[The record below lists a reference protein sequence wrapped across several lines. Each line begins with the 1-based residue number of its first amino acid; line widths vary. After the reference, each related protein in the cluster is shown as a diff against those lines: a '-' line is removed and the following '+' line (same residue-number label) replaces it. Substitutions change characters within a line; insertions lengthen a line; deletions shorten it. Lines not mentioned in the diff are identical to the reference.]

1 MKRVLQVVSCLESG
15 GTEAFIM
22 NNYKAVDKNKIQFDF
37 LVFVKN
43 DHPYIEEIKKMGGKV
58 FFATTPSI
66 KKIKTF
72 LTTVEKIIQENGP
85 YSAVHSHVNIA
96 NSWVML
102 AAKNAGVPIRISHS
116 HAVFKVSNVFE
127 KILRKC
133 QKNFI
138 KKNATDFLACSNEA
152 GNSLYGEKFFSKNGK
167 VIKNGIDLYK
177 FFNITEKSEEL
188 KNEFNL
194 SNENDLILGNI
205 TRFDSNKNQTFIV
218 DVFYEILKK
227 KNNAILLLGG
237 VDGGALAQVKEKVAV
252 LGIENSVRFIGKRQD
267 VPECLKFIDAYVF
280 PSIYEGLGIAILE
293 AQASGC
299 ECFVSTSVSQEADM
313 GIGTMNYYDLNDGA
327 ETWAEKIIN
336 ICENRKQPSKMI
348 IEKSF
353 NQKGFSII
361 SSVQDLVQIYEK

>member
-22 NNYKAVDKNKIQFDF
+22 NNYRAVDKKKIQFDF

-58 FFATTPSI
+58 FFAMTPSI
-66 KKIKTF
+66 KRIKSF
-72 LTTVEKIIQENGP
+72 LAIVEKIIKENGP

-116 HAVFKVSNVFE
+116 HAVFKDGNTFE
-127 KILRKC
+127 NFLRKY
-133 QKNFI
+133 QINLI

-152 GNSLYGEKFFSKNGK
+152 GNSLYGEKFFSNNGK
-167 VIKNGIDLYK
+167 VIKNGIDLHK
-177 FFNITEKSEEL
+177 FFNITEKAEKL

-218 DVFYEILKK
+218 DIFYEILKK
-227 KNNAILLLGG
+227 KNNAILILGG
-237 VDGGALAQVKEKVAV
+237 VDGGALVQVKEKVSV
-252 LGIENSVRFIGKRQD
+252 LGIENNVRFIGKRQD

-280 PSIYEGLGIAILE
+280 PTIYEGLGIAILE

-299 ECFVSTSVSQEADM
+299 ECFVSTGVSQEADM
-313 GIGTMNYYDLNDGA
+313 GIGIMNYYDLNDGA
-327 ETWAEKIIN
+327 EVWAKRIIKK
-336 ICENRKQPSKMI
+336 CENRNKPSKERI
-348 IEKSF
+348 QEAF
-353 NQKGFSII
+353 DNKGFDI
-361 SSVQDLVQIYEK
+361 SSSVEELVLIYEK

>member
-1 MKRVLQVVSCLESG
+1 MKKILQVVSCLESG

-43 DHPYIEEIKKMGGKV
+43 DHPYIEEIEKMGGKV
-58 FFATTPSI
+58 FFAMTPSI

-72 LTTVEKIIQENGP
+72 LTTVEKIIKENGP

-116 HAVFKVSNVFE
+116 HAVFTGSSKFE
-127 KILRKC
+127 QLLRNY
-133 QKNFI
+133 QINLI

-152 GNSLYGEKFFSKNGK
+152 GNSLYGENFFLKNGK
-167 VIKNGIDLYK
+167 VIKNGIDLHR
-177 FFNITEKSEEL
+177 FFNITEKSEKL

-194 SNENDLILGNI
+194 SNDNDLILGNI
-205 TRFDSNKNQTFIV
+205 TRFDNNKNQTFIV

-227 KNNAILLLGG
+227 NNKAILLLGG
-237 VDGGALAQVKEKVAV
+237 VDGGALAEVKEKVSV
-252 LGIENSVRFIGKRQD
+252 LGIENNVRFIGKRQD
-267 VPECLKFIDAYVF
+267 VPECLNLIDAYIF
-280 PSIYEGLGIAILE
+280 PSVYEGLGIAILE

-299 ECFVSTSVSQEADM
+299 ECFVSTGVSQEADM
-313 GIGTMNYYDLNDGA
+313 GIGTMHYYNLNDGA
-327 ETWAEKIIN
+327 EAWAERILK
-336 ICENRKQPSKMI
+336 CYENRKNPSKESI
-348 IEKSF
+348 QEAF
-353 NQKGFSII
+353 ANKGFDIN
-361 SSVQDLVQIYEK
+361 SSVEELVFIYEK